1 VRSQHAM
8 KKRLLSQMEP
18 LFPFC
23 IRELQPDKDSS
34 LLSDLLLDWCCGQRI
49 RLSRSR
55 PYYKHDN
62 A

>member
-1 VRSQHAM
+1 M

-23 IRELQPDKDSS
+23 IRELQPDKDSA